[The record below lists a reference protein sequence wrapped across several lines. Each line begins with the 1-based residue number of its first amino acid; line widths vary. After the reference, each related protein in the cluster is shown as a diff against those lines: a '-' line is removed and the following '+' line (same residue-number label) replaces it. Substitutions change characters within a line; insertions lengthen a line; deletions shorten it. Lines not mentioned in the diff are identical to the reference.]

1 MLKDAHGGGWQSVY
15 ICNTKEELIHNYDQ
29 SGLLTMIAQEF
40 MKWDQYVRC
49 LCLGQNEV
57 LPMPYNPNE
66 KKYIADP
73 NYLSPPLIQRMVDDS
88 LKLVASRSATT

>member
-1 MLKDAHGGGWQSVY
+1 
-15 ICNTKEELIHNYDQ
+15 
-29 SGLLTMIAQEF
+29 MIVQEF
-40 MKWDQYVRC
+40 VKWDQYVRC

-73 NYLSPPLIQRMVDDS
+73 KYLARRVKHALSMT
-88 LKLVASRSATT
+88 RSSS